1 MSGSSRKKVQAPST
15 IEAIRMASASVLGV
29 STSRGNPLGSA
40 IGSGSMME
48 QNSQAVAM
56 NISSLI
62 FAIRNAL
69 RKTEGLELLSLEW
82 NLDRAQ
88 GSEVL
93 PEQLSIAGAISN
105 EVSSHVCV
113 LSWEEGIV
121 DPFKID
127 SHMQRLSKKIA
138 DVEAA
143 VINNNID
150 YETDGMAI
158 LGKFVDRLNSVVFVE
173 MMDRQ
178 FKSSWDSI
186 QLKPEN
192 IDEEIVIELQYRD
205 DFTTLPPGM
214 TILER
219 TDLRFEFPQ
228 LSEIDTIHHFKQ
240 RILTPLAIETISS
253 SIPNT
258 GRAILSELNTC
269 AYGIEEVDIVRASI
283 VALVRFLG
291 SERAEIR
298 ELDSLKKRTNEFATL
313 LADTV
318 DSFEVIIE
326 QHVGSGLTLSLSEHK
341 SKLNSEIE
349 SDKTRFDGFKVEFAK
364 DLVSYMMESVEREF
378 PVDDKLRAWQL
389 KSTMRYFVVHAK
401 KVSQYFVLDL
411 QQYLIVGATR
421 RAIFETMAA
430 FRDEM
435 SNQEMGPTETMLFY
449 KFFDDLH
456 CQLNAVIGKKAFEGS
471 KHDHPAELIS
481 VIVNDIQESFEKVDA
496 WALIKF
502 SDVAQI
508 VRSEIESNHS
518 TGVKEGSA
526 TLSETGIAL
535 QNLLSDFETLVA
547 DVVPDVAD
555 YLLSKALISEAI
567 DAVLDEAFDLAE
579 ALLSIIEQQSEKPEM
594 WKTEARLWV
603 EDFRIQG
610 MDDNLSSKLM
620 DFLQFIHDKAGRRGT
635 ARSIVERIAS
645 EANVRE
651 QEYQIL
657 VQNWEQERQE
667 IEAENA
673 KIRVHNEKRDA
684 LIQQAQSQFKEE
696 TTEYESIQEKRRLA
710 QASLD
715 STGVIIPDKP
725 NAPRGMELRIAEVDA
740 EYAPGLSERPIPPK
754 PEMSQETF
762 LYIELRDTITK
773 TLSMMNKSQE
783 KMEAIFLERL
793 KQLQSEG
800 LTATETI
807 SLSIDDELLEYLMSS
822 VIRGLSRL
830 LPRPTRAYL
839 RNPDSPDIIYVVTYE
854 HRGSELT
861 IKIGGSKIGGAV

>member
-1 MSGSSRKKVQAPST
+1 MSGLSRKKVQSPST

-29 STSRGNPLGSA
+29 STSHGNPLGSA

-48 QNSQAVAM
+48 QNSEAVAM
-56 NISSLI
+56 NISPLI
-62 FAIRNAL
+62 FAIRDTL
-69 RKTEGLELLSLEW
+69 RKTEGLEILALEW

-93 PEQLSIAGAISN
+93 PEQLSIAGALSN

-113 LSWEEGIV
+113 LSWDEGIV

-127 SHMQRLSKKIA
+127 SHMQGLSKKIA

-143 VINNNID
+143 VVNNNLD

-158 LGKFVDRLNSVVFVE
+158 LDKFVDRLNSVVFVE

-178 FKSSWDSI
+178 FKGSWDSI
-186 QLKPEN
+186 QLKSQN
-192 IDEEIVIELQYRD
+192 IDEEAVIKLQYRD

-219 TDLRFEFPQ
+219 TDLRFDSPQ
-228 LSEIDTIHHFKQ
+228 LSEIDKVHYFKR
-240 RILTPLAIETISS
+240 RILTPLAIETLSS
-253 SIPNT
+253 SVANT
-258 GRAILSELNTC
+258 GRAILSELNTY

-283 VALVRFLG
+283 AALVRFLG

-298 ELDSLKKRTNEFATL
+298 ELDSLKKRTNEFASL
-313 LADTV
+313 LTETV
-318 DSFEVIIE
+318 DSFEVVIE

-349 SDKTRFDGFKVEFAK
+349 SDKTRFDGFKVELAK
-364 DLVSYMMESVEREF
+364 DLVSHMMESVEREF
-378 PVDDKLRAWQL
+378 PIDDELRAWQL
-389 KSTMRYFVVHAK
+389 KSTMRYFVAYAK

-421 RAIFETMAA
+421 RAIFETMRV

-449 KFFDDLH
+449 KFFDDLYS
-456 CQLNAVIGKKAFEGS
+456 QLNAVIGKKAFEGS
-471 KHDHPAELIS
+471 KQDHPAELIS
-481 VIVNDIQESFEKVDA
+481 VIVSDIQESFEKVDA
-496 WALIKF
+496 WALISF
-502 SDVAQI
+502 GDVAQ
-508 VRSEIESNHS
+508 VVGSEIENNHS
-518 TGVKEGSA
+518 TGVSEGSA

-555 YLLSKALISEAI
+555 HLLSKALISEAI
-567 DAVLDEAFDLAE
+567 DAVLDEAVDLAE
-579 ALLSIIEQQSEKPEM
+579 ALLSIIDQQSEKPEI

-603 EDFRIQG
+603 EDFRIQET
-610 MDDNLSSKLM
+610 DETLSTKLM

-657 VQNWEQERQE
+657 VQEWEQERQVAK
-667 IEAENA
+667 AENA
-673 KIRVHNEKRDA
+673 RIRAHNEKRDA
-684 LIQQAQSQFKEE
+684 LLQQAQSQFTEE

-710 QASLD
+710 QVSLD
-715 STGVIIPDKP
+715 STGITIPDKP
-725 NAPRGMELRIAEVDA
+725 DPPRSMESRTAEIDA
-740 EYAPGLSERPIPPK
+740 EYSPSLSEHPIPPK
-754 PEMSQETF
+754 PAPSQEML
-762 LYIELRDTITK
+762 LYTELRDTMTK
-773 TLSMMNKSQE
+773 KLSMMNESQE
-783 KMEAIFLERL
+783 KMEAIFLEKL

-800 LTATETI
+800 LAATETI
-807 SLSIDDELLEYLMSS
+807 SLSIGDDFLEYLMVL

-839 RNPDSPDIIYVVTYE
+839 RYSDSPDFIYLVTYE
-854 HRGSELT
+854 QRGSELT
-861 IKIGGSKIGGAV
+861 VRIGGSKIGGAV